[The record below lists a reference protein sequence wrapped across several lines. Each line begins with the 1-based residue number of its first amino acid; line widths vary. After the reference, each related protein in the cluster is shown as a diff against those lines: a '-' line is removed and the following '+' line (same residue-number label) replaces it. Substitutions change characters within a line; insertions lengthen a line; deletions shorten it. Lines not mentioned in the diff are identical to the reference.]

1 MPAVYFRAF
10 RDSAGRQ
17 IIGGANLHFLSEADA
32 PAAVLIVHVPQGR
45 AERGRIFASSIGKKI
60 FKNLKEAVRPKKERG
75 ANFAVTDSIL
85 KKK

>member
-17 IIGGANLHFLSEADA
+17 IIGGANLHFPSEADA
-32 PAAVLIVHVPQGR
+32 DRAAVLIVHVPQGR

-60 FKNLKEAVRPKKERG
+60 FKNLKEAVRPRKNE
-75 ANFAVTDSIL
+75 VQIL
-85 KKK
+85 Q